1 MYYNALNKK
10 EVACYLNNW
19 LNMGIVSDSTSI
31 HCSSHY
37 SCPSSK
43 KNEGT
48 SRRPTKPR
56 AMAKSVANAIRPFE
70 IFEMTLI
77 VGVISRV
84 FTNPITIRCLMDE
97 NKWQCTLKY

>member
-1 MYYNALNKK
+1 MYYKVLNKK
-10 EVACYLNNW
+10 EVPCYLNNR
-19 LNMGIVSDSTSI
+19 LNMGIVSDSNSI

-56 AMAKSVANAIRPFE
+56 AMAKSVANAIRFFE
-70 IFEMTLI
+70 IFEIILI
-77 VGVISRV
+77 VGVISRI
-84 FTNPITIRCLMDE
+84 FTDSITI
-97 NKWQCTLKY
+97 